1 MPQIPLGNFGQV
13 NVQQETP
20 QNRVIQVDDRAQSQA
35 AQQAA
40 STVQNVALGYLDQVN
55 KEDQALSRVKASNAL
70 IDRESQIKTIA
81 ADLDEQMRTGK
92 LSYDKSEE
100 AYNAAVAQLPALDT
114 PGLDQAQQGE
124 IGNSLKRLQLR
135 GLDKVREASGKGRIL
150 AAQSDLTSRM
160 DMLGKDAAMP
170 GANVDQINARMDA
183 EDIDV
188 AGRLA
193 FGEAWSSKKQ
203 EFKDSNWTTHATQRV
218 IEARESLGS
227 LQKVEHDLTSED
239 GFYAKKLDPEK
250 RNQLLNTVSGRI
262 FQVKEQQ
269 QRQAEMREM
278 KAERVLTQMDRQAS
292 TGIPP
297 TPADQQRWK
306 AALSG
311 TSMAG
316 EFNARMGEMVESQK
330 LLRQPIAVQQ
340 QYVDQMRLDMA
351 KNGASVTQ
359 QANVARLQS
368 AIDNNIK
375 LLRDNPLTFNAMRT
389 GQDVAPLDVSSITTP
404 EGQARLGEQIAERF
418 DVVNSVRKAY
428 GPEVARVPFKPEEVA
443 LLSSVMTQADDATKL
458 QLLGSIAAS
467 SPTGADY
474 AAAIKPLV
482 ADQPI
487 TVLAGMAQFRGL
499 KGQDGTDVPK
509 MLLAGGKVLKDK
521 SVPLPKD
528 NIFREAFEEHIG
540 TAMAPGTPQREQAFL
555 AFKSLYAGTAA
566 AKGVVYGE
574 GEDLDSDTAKA
585 AIDMATGGISER
597 GGAKVIKPYG
607 MADDAFDKVVDLE
620 LQGMAERTKFPL
632 GQLEDMPLSPVPG
645 REGSYYLMNAGRV
658 QIDPTTK
665 EPMVVSVSGSPPPV
679 RKPVDFGQ
687 DAKGMIEKG
696 NINLNA
702 RPVVKNAD
710 GSISTVRSMS
720 ANFDGQEVLIPTVS
734 DDGRIMSEEE
744 AIQAYLK
751 TGKHL
756 GKFDNPDDATAYAQ
770 SLHNDQAKQ
779 YGSKR

>member
-1 MPQIPLGNFGQV
+1 MPQIPLGSFGRV
-13 NVQQETP
+13 NVQPEAQQTRVVTVDNSA
-20 QNRVIQVDDRAQSQA
+20 QNRA
-35 AQQAA
+35 AQGVA
-40 STVQNVALGYLDQVN
+40 SAVQGAALGYLDQVN
-55 KEDQALSRVKASNAL
+55 KEDQALARVKASNAL

-81 ADLDEQMRTGK
+81 NDLDEQMRTGK

-100 AYNAAVAQLPALDT
+100 AYNAAVSQLPALET

-124 IGNSLKRLQLR
+124 IGNSLKRMQLG
-135 GLDKVREASGKGRIL
+135 GLERVREASGKGRIM
-150 AAQSDLTSRM
+150 AAQSDITSRM
-160 DMLGKDAAMP
+160 DMLGKDAALP

-193 FGEAWSSKKQ
+193 YGEAWASKKQ
-203 EFKDSNWTTHATQRV
+203 EFKDGNWTTHATQRV
-218 IEARESLGS
+218 IESRENIGS
-227 LQKVEHDLTSED
+227 LQKLEHDLTAED

-278 KAERVLTQMDRQAS
+278 KAERILAQMDRQAA

-297 TPADQQRWK
+297 TPADQQRWR

-316 EFNARMGEMVESQK
+316 EFNARMGEMNEVQS

-340 QYVDQMRLDMA
+340 QYVDQKRLQMA
-351 KNGASVTQ
+351 KSGASVVEQT
-359 QANVARLQS
+359 NIARLQT
-368 AIDNNIK
+368 AIDNNTK
-375 LLRDNPLTFNAMRT
+375 LLRENPLTFNAMRT
-389 GQDVAPLDVSSITTP
+389 GQDVAPLDVSGITTP
-404 EGQARLGEQIAERF
+404 EGQAKLGEQIAERF

-428 GPEVARVPFKPEEVA
+428 GPEVARVPFKPEETA
-443 LLSSVMTQADDATKL
+443 LLTSVMAQADDATKL
-458 QLLGSIAAS
+458 QVLGSIAAA
-467 SPTGADY
+467 SPSGADY

-487 TVLAGMAQFRGL
+487 TVLAGMAQFRRL

-585 AIDMATGGISER
+585 AIEMATGGISER

-607 MADDAFDKVVDLE
+607 MTDDDFDRVVDLE

-658 QIDPTTK
+658 QIDPATQQ
-665 EPMVVSVSGSPPPV
+665 PMVV
-679 RKPVDFGQ
+679 K
-687 DAKGMIEKG
+687 
-696 NINLNA
+696 
-702 RPVVKNAD
+702 VK
-710 GSISTVRSMS
+710 
-720 ANFDGQEVLIPTVS
+720 
-734 DDGRIMSEEE
+734 
-744 AIQAYLK
+744 
-751 TGKHL
+751 
-756 GKFDNPDDATAYAQ
+756 
-770 SLHNDQAKQ
+770 
-779 YGSKR
+779 